1 MIHCTETDKE
11 IVHQLVL
18 FIIRDY
24 FRNSCGVFIQYIS
37 CAHFIHL
44 SYLHEFNTHTRKRLS
59 TKYLDDFFSFT
70 NCKTLIVLETS
81 IESFMIKVFMIWIS
95 NHFFISV
102 LVLFKTRRFH
112 TKKRTIKIFQIYH
125 SKKNMFVTSKC
136 TIISMALT
144 LTNKSTRLFCRRS
157 QKRLRIAAFWCF
169 IGANKFLIII

>member
-1 MIHCTETDKE
+1 MYRNWQRNRASAGAFYHSRLFSQFLWRFYSIHFMRSLYS
-11 IVHQLVL
+11 LVL
-18 FIIRDY
+18 FAWIT
-24 FRNSCGVFIQYIS
+24 
-37 CAHFIHL
+37 H
-44 SYLHEFNTHTRKRLS
+44 THTRKRLS
-59 TKYLDDFFSFT
+59 TKYLDDFFLFT

-112 TKKRTIKIFQIYH
+112 TKKRTIKFFQIYH
-125 SKKNMFVTSKC
+125 SKKKMFVTSKC